1 MIDVDA
7 LLVGAIAA
15 ITLFLAALGVVAA
28 LRSAFRPRRAPN
40 PVDWRTHRR

>member
-15 ITLFLAALGVVAA
+15 IALFLAALGVVAA
-28 LRSAFRPRRAPN
+28 VRNMFRPRRAPN
-40 PVDWRTHRR
+40 PVDPSRRTR